1 MSALNFEQL
10 KRLRDKKNRDEL
22 GYFLAEG
29 EHLVLELVRAV
40 KHIPALR
47 TATILAAHEYEA
59 AITDAGNTPALPL
72 QRMSAKQIEALSETR
87 NPQGIIAVVP
97 IVPAPPPVAGERCI
111 YLHEIQDPGNLG
123 TILRTLGWFG
133 NFRCLLSPQS
143 VDPYNSKVVRAS
155 MGAIFNVPIERD
167 VTVESLVQRCARLAL
182 LDLHGA
188 TIDAPEFQNFDGY
201 VFGNEARG
209 LPAELCSRVAAR
221 AFSIPGG
228 RQIESLNL
236 AAAVNI
242 CAYELTRGAPSTI
255 KGSPTTKA

>member
-1 MSALNFEQL
+1 MSVFGFEQL
-10 KRLRDKKNRDEL
+10 KRLRDKQGRDEL

-29 EHLVLELVRAV
+29 EHLVLELVRALARR
-40 KHIPALR
+40 PALR

-59 AITDAGNTPALPL
+59 AITDADNASSLPL
-72 QRMSAKQIEALSETR
+72 QRMSAKQMEALSETR

-97 IVPAPPPVAGERCI
+97 ITQPSPPRTGERCI

-133 NFRCLLSPQS
+133 GFRCLLSPQS

-155 MGAIFNVPIERD
+155 MGAIFSVPIERE
-167 VTVESLVQRCARLAL
+167 VEAGSLIERYPRLAL
-182 LDLHGA
+182 LDLDGM
-188 TIDAPEFQNFDGY
+188 TIDTPEFRACDGY

-209 LPAELCSRVAAR
+209 LPADLRARLGAR

-228 RQIESLNL
+228 RRIESLNL
-236 AAAVNI
+236 ATAVNI
-242 CAYELTRGAPSTI
+242 CAYELTRGAPNTSNGKPITN
-255 KGSPTTKA
+255 A

>member
-1 MSALNFEQL
+1 MSAFDFERL
-10 KRLRDKKNRDEL
+10 KLLREKRGRDEF

-29 EHLVLELVRAV
+29 EHLVLELVRALERT
-40 KHIPALR
+40 PALR
-47 TATILAAHEYEA
+47 TATILAAHDYEA
-59 AITDAGNTPALPL
+59 ASTAAGNPSSLPL
-72 QRMSAKQIEALSETR
+72 RRMSAKQIEALSETR

-97 IVPAPPPVAGERCI
+97 ITPASPPCAGERCI

-133 NFRCLLSPQS
+133 KFRCLLSPQS

-155 MGAIFNVPIERD
+155 MGAIFTVPIERD
-167 VTVESLVQRCARLAL
+167 VEVESLIERCPRLAL
-182 LDLHGA
+182 LDLDGT
-188 TIDAPEFQNFDGY
+188 TIDTPEFQAFDGY

-209 LPAELCSRVAAR
+209 LPADLRARLGAR

-228 RQIESLNL
+228 RRIESLNL

-242 CAYELTRGAPSTI
+242 CTYELTRGAPITSNGKPI
-255 KGSPTTKA
+255 TKA